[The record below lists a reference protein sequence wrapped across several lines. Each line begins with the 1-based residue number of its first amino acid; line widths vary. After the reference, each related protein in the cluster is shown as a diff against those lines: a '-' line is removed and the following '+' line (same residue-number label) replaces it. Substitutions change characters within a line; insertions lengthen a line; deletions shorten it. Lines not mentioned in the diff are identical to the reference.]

1 MFMYFIQFIS
11 PIMVD
16 RFFRPFFQGIF
27 LSALNLQS
35 SRMFEFV
42 LKMFTVGRN
51 DDDVYTLSSFI

>member
-1 MFMYFIQFIS
+1 
-11 PIMVD
+11 MVD

-42 LKMFTVGRN
+42 FKMFTVGRN
-51 DDDVYTLSSFI
+51 DDDDVNILSSFI